1 MRRLK
6 GNDEEGGGAGSLG
19 RSGSTREISRV
30 GDHGGKNRDRW
41 PEVLEELA
49 GRCLKAFETIQNIS
63 RERVAGQALTMMLML
78 LGKQDCL
85 IQMK

>member
-1 MRRLK
+1 MRKLK

-19 RSGSTREISRV
+19 RSGSTRGISRV
-30 GDHGGKNRDRW
+30 GDHGGEDRDHW

-49 GRCLKAFETIQNIS
+49 GQCLKAFETIQNTS

-78 LGKQDCL
+78 LGKQDRL